1 MEESVKQST
10 KEPKA
15 TMTLEQRKAK
25 KAELHRLII
34 KGIREMGPE
43 TLANKRS

>member
-1 MEESVKQST
+1 MAESVKQST
-10 KEPKA
+10 KGPKVP
-15 TMTLEQRKAK
+15 MTSEQRKAK
-25 KAELHRLII
+25 KAELHRLLM

>member
-10 KEPKA
+10 KGPKVP
-15 TMTLEQRKAK
+15 MTPQQRKAK
-25 KAELHRLII
+25 QAEFRKMAL

-43 TLANKRS
+43 TLANRLA